1 MGSARRMS
9 SQPAPPPPPPPPPP
23 PSSDASAPHL
33 PAVVE
38 IIEESDLR
46 DVVDAADAR
55 GIPLIFD
62 FYADWCG
69 PCKTLTPKLEALVAS
84 QPRGTLTL
92 VKLNVDAHP
101 SVSDHLKI
109 TSLPTVMTMH
119 RGKFVDTFQARSLH
133 AHWFPYD
140 RVGGVN
146 ADP

>member
-84 QPRGTLTL
+84 QPRG
-92 VKLNVDAHP
+92 
-101 SVSDHLKI
+101 
-109 TSLPTVMTMH
+109 
-119 RGKFVDTFQARSLH
+119 R
-133 AHWFPYD
+133 
-140 RVGGVN
+140 
-146 ADP
+146 